1 MKRVFIA
8 LFACA
13 TLLFTGC
20 IDREFDIADTSGE
33 ITVGGE
39 ELLLPLGDIDKITL
53 DSLLGNNQNFT
64 TDENGV
70 YQIRFS
76 SYGDDPTKYEK
87 VSIDGISIPNLTNL
101 APELEP
107 IDFSFGSLPSS
118 LLFSAIEKPFP
129 IDYPTTIG
137 DVMVINPINI
147 KQDVDFSLPSQLS
160 GQGTIDNQTLSL
172 LEAMQLSTITSKGE
186 NEVVF
191 QAKLHILEQ
200 LDKVDW
206 VEFGCED
213 HPYGAPFN
221 LKIDLKGM
229 SDVIG
234 GGTLKLNVNFPEGYY
249 LRDEN
254 GTDFPVAT
262 HNILSKEITL
272 AAKQKEVDVLVYLHK
287 IDYSDHT
294 FTNGVLD
301 IDDHIKYSYEISA
314 RLGVGNFNTNSKPQ
328 MSMQA
333 APEYKDVEVR
343 IKHFELPKQE
353 YTMTHSFNGIPSGID
368 IKKIAFIQGSN
379 LTISVKGLEW
389 CVVKDNQ
396 TGDNISPKI
405 EIDMPRCMHF
415 REHPLLDETT
425 NVLLAS
431 TTELSKGITLSLE
444 YLDCE
449 NTTGLKQENGQLLIN
464 EKITAAI
471 HMESL
476 DGHAVLVSSITPPAN
491 WAVTMSIAE
500 SKLELD
506 TTNSVVTWGEDKSFD
521 FNLKDN
527 IPHIAQSVDV
537 PEMIADIERIE
548 IGKANS
554 DDPVSMNFKLDVGN
568 TFPVNELDIDVAV
581 NLGKL
586 LRPTQKMLDEGLIK
600 QNENGDYI
608 LSIKESWQ
616 PKSAPMVKTLEFD
629 ALQNLPDITDGKI
642 TINQSFP
649 VTGSVKIK
657 SGENIDLS
665 ATSDAK
671 VNIDF
676 AIDDI
681 EIRSFTGKVDLSVK
695 PESMFV
701 DLGLGNLEGL
711 NIGSLNINPILT
723 LRLKDN
729 PTGVG
734 LNANVLVKTFDK
746 DDNHIATINVP
757 TIPIAGNG
765 ASTIVISTP
774 YNAPKFEGKDVTFI
788 AVNDLSQILKNLPHK
803 IGVDMAV
810 TSNKDEEITIDLKKA
825 AEGYNIEYQ
834 YDVQIPF
841 EFNDDIDLGYEVTIS
856 NLNETFVTLADNAS
870 GITVGDVGLVA
881 ELGTTIPFNIVVSA
895 WLVNAN
901 GTTEDISAR
910 LNLNECLIKGYNKEV
925 DGEKKVSNLE
935 IGFDL
940 SDGGFE
946 GLRAADGVRLKFSIY
961 DTGAD
966 SAALSKEQFIDG
978 KLKLR
983 VRDGLTVDLF
993 DFLNLKGED
1002 E

>member
-1 MKRVFIA
+1 MKRVLTA
-8 LFACA
+8 LLVCA
-13 TLLFTGC
+13 TLSFAGC
-20 IDREFDIADTSGE
+20 IDRSFDIADTSGE

-39 ELLLPLGDIDKITL
+39 ELLLPLGNIDKIKL
-53 DSLLGNNQNFT
+53 DSLLGGNQSFSSNE
-64 TDENGV
+64 DGV
-70 YQIRFS
+70 YQIEFS

-101 APELEP
+101 APQLDP
-107 IDFSFGSLPSS
+107 IDFSFGTLPTS
-118 LLFSAIEKPFP
+118 LLFRAIEEPFD
-129 IDYPTTIG
+129 IDYPATIG
-137 DVMVINPINI
+137 DVMIVKPINVS
-147 KQDVDFSLPSQLS
+147 QEVDFELPSQLS
-160 GQGTIDNQTLSL
+160 GQGTIDDFTLSV
-172 LEAMQLSTITSKGE
+172 LEASQLNTITSKGE
-186 NEVVF
+186 DEIVF
-191 QAKLHILEQ
+191 QAKLQILEQ
-200 LDKVDW
+200 LEKVDW
-206 VEFGCED
+206 VEFGCKD

-221 LKIDLKGM
+221 LKIDLKGI
-229 SDVIG
+229 SDVVG
-234 GGTLKLNVNFPEGYY
+234 GGTLKLNINFPEGYY

-254 GTDFPVAT
+254 GTDFPVDT
-262 HNILSKEITL
+262 HYIFSKEITI
-272 AAKQKEVDVLVYLHK
+272 APKQKEIDVLVYLHK
-287 IDYSDHT
+287 IDYSDHS
-294 FTNGVLD
+294 FVNGLLD

-314 RLGVGNFNTNSKPQ
+314 QLGKGNFNINSKPQ
-328 MSMQA
+328 LSMQA

-353 YTMTHSFNGIPSGID
+353 YTLTHSFNGIPSGID
-368 IKKIAFIQGSN
+368 IKTIAFTQSSN

-389 CVVKDNQ
+389 CVVKDNL

-405 EIDMPRCMHF
+405 EIDLPSCMRF
-415 REHPLLDETT
+415 REHPLLNNAT

-431 TTELSKGITLSLE
+431 TTELSEGVTLSLE
-444 YLDCE
+444 RLECE
-449 NTTGLKQENGQLLIN
+449 GTTGLKQEDGQLIIN
-464 EKITAAI
+464 EKIVAAI

-476 DGHAVLVSSITPPAN
+476 DGHTVLVSSIAPPESWN
-491 WAVTMSIAE
+491 ITIGIAE

-506 TTNSVVTWGEDKSFD
+506 TANSVVTWSEDKSFD

-527 IPHIAQSVDV
+527 IPHIKQTVEIPS
-537 PEMIADIERIE
+537 MIAEIERIE

-554 DDPVSMNFKLDVGN
+554 DEPVSMNFKLDVGN

-586 LRPTQKMLDEGLIK
+586 LHPTQKMIDEGLIK

-608 LSIKESWQ
+608 LAIKESWQ

-629 ALQNLPDITDGKI
+629 ALYNLPQIVDNKVS
-642 TINQSFP
+642 INQSFP

-701 DLGLGNLEGL
+701 ELGLGEFEGL

-734 LNANVLVKTFDK
+734 LNANISVKTYDK
-746 DDNHIATINVP
+746 DDNQLATIDIP
-757 TIPIAGNG
+757 TISIAGNG
-765 ASTIVISTP
+765 GSTIVLSTP
-774 YNAPKFEGKDVTFI
+774 HNASKFEGKDVTFV
-788 AVNDLSQILKNLPHK
+788 AVDDLSRLLKSLPHK
-803 IGVDMAV
+803 ILVDMEV
-810 TSNKDEEITIDLKKA
+810 LSNKDEAITIDLKRA
-825 AEGYNIEYQ
+825 AAGYDIEYQ
-834 YDVQIPF
+834 YDVLIPF
-841 EFNDDIDLGYEVTIS
+841 EFNDDIDLSYETTIS
-856 NLNETFVTLADNAS
+856 GLNETFTTLADNAS
-870 GITVGDVGLVA
+870 GIKVGDVGLVA
-881 ELGTTIPFNIVVSA
+881 EFGTTIPLNMVLSA

-901 GTTEDISAR
+901 GTTEDISTR
-910 LNLNECLIKGYNKEV
+910 LNIDKCLLEGYNKEV
-925 DGEKKVSNLE
+925 DGEKKVSLIDLN
-935 IGFDL
+935 FDFGE
-940 SDGGFE
+940 DGFE
-946 GLRAADGVRLKFSIY
+946 GLRAADGVCLKLSLY

-966 SAALSKEQFIDG
+966 VATLSKDQFIEG

-983 VRDGLTVDLF
+983 VRNGLTVDIF